1 MSIIKK
7 NEFYSLKNIL
17 KEKAQYNVI
26 FGGRS
31 NGKSYAVKTHILEDF
46 WKSNCKNQ
54 GAIIRRWREDFQNKG
69 GATLFNDVTSDG
81 FISNLTN
88 GEYNG
93 VVYYRR
99 AWYLACYD
107 EEKEKWLK
115 QERPFAYSFALTE
128 MEHDKSASFP
138 DVTNILFD
146 EFMSRT
152 GYLPD
157 EFVQFMNVLS
167 TIIRFRD
174 NITIFMVGNTVNK
187 YCPYFGEMGL
197 THIDEMKPGQIDVY
211 KYGERDLKV
220 AVEYAESLKH
230 NKANSKYFAF
240 DNSRLDMI
248 TNGAWEIG
256 MYPHKPIDFAPKDI
270 QFIYFIEFNNEK
282 LQCEIVMKDD
292 YNFTYIHRKTGKYKN
307 SDDLVFSTEET
318 SPLMFRTRKIN
329 QALNKTSI
337 VTKICSYFTNE
348 KVFYQDNV
356 VGEIVRNYIKW
367 CKTDGI
373 LA

>member
-1 MSIIKK
+1 MLGK
-7 NEFYSLKNIL
+7 NNFYSLKNIL
-17 KEKAQYNVI
+17 KEKATYNVI

-31 NGKSYAVKTHILEDF
+31 NGKTYAVLSKILTDF
-46 WKSNCKNQ
+46 WESNGKEQ
-54 GAIIRRWREDFQNKG
+54 GAIIRRWREDFMNKG
-69 GATLFNDVTSDG
+69 GATLFNNHVSNG
-81 FISNLTN
+81 FISKLTN
-88 GEYNG
+88 GTYNT

-99 AWYLACYD
+99 SWYLAKED
-107 EEKEKWLK
+107 EDTEKTVRM
-115 QERPFAYSFALTE
+115 ERPFAYSFALTE

-146 EFMSRT
+146 EFMSRN

-174 NITIFMVGNTVNK
+174 NATIFMVGNTVNK
-187 YCPYFGEMGL
+187 YCPYFSEMGL
-197 THIDEMKPGQIDVY
+197 THIDQMKSGQIDVY
-211 KYGERDLKV
+211 KYGQKDLKV

-256 MYPHKPIDFAPKDI
+256 MYPHKPIEFRPKDI
-270 QFIYFIEFNNEK
+270 QFIYFIKFNK
-282 LQCEIVMKDD
+282 DLLQCEIVMVDD
-292 YNFTYIHRKTGKYKN
+292 YNFTYIHRKTGDIKHP
-307 SDDLVFSTEET
+307 DDLIFSTENT
-318 SPLMFRTRKIN
+318 SPLIFQTRKIN
-329 QALNKTSI
+329 QGMNKNRI
-337 VTKICSYFTNE
+337 VSKICEYFENE

-356 VGEIVRNYIKW
+356 VGEIVRNYIQW
-367 CKTDGI
+367 CKSNSI
-373 LA
+373 LS